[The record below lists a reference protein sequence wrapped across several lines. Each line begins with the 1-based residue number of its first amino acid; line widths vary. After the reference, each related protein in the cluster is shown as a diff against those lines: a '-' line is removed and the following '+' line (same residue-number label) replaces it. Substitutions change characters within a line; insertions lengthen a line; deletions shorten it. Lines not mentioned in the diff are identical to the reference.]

1 MLNIAVAAATSRL
14 QSSDTWVPTVTQT
27 MVWEARKQSVIIS
40 WQLFFSLPSSF
51 KKPQPLCIH
60 LDVILPQWVS
70 KHESFYAEQE
80 LG

>member
-1 MLNIAVAAATSRL
+1 MLKARKEIFIVCYTMLNIAVAAATSRL

-51 KKPQPLCIH
+51 
-60 LDVILPQWVS
+60 
-70 KHESFYAEQE
+70 
-80 LG
+80 